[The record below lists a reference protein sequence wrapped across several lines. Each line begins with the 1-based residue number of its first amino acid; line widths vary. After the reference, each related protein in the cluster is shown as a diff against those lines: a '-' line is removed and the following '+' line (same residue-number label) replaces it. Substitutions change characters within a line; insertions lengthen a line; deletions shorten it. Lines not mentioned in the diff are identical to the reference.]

1 MMAIPPTPGS
11 DTHSQ
16 CEGWVF
22 HHLGLAC
29 REFKR
34 EMQALGVL
42 GYTLESGPFSDPG
55 LGVEVAFLT
64 GSGPRIELV
73 AALPGAGA
81 GSEVLAGW
89 LNRGTKLY
97 HTAYEVPNLH
107 ELLETRLSGQAKLV
121 LGPQPAVAFQG
132 REVAFLMMRNGLLVE
147 LIAA

>member
-1 MMAIPPTPGS
+1 
-11 DTHSQ
+11 
-16 CEGWVF
+16 
-22 HHLGLAC
+22 
-29 REFKR
+29 
-34 EMQALGVL
+34 
-42 GYTLESGPFSDPG
+42 